1 MSYRIGVDIGG
12 TFTDFTVA
20 REGSELLL
28 WKEDSTPADP
38 GQAVVTGLAAVA
50 QQLDTDVA
58 GLLGET
64 ELFVHGTT
72 VATNMLIQR
81 NGPTIGLL
89 CNEGFRDVLYFRDG
103 YKPERFNIHLPH
115 PRELVDRWLRIGVPG
130 RYGPSGEELVALDEG
145 AVRVAAERFRDA
157 DVKAVAVAF
166 LWSMLY
172 PEHELRAAEI
182 LREELPG
189 CDVICSH
196 AVLPEIREWE
206 RTSATAM
213 SAYVMP
219 KIREYLTALER
230 ELSGGGLGLPLL
242 VMQINGGCARVPEI
256 LNTPVN
262 ILASGPAAAPAA
274 ALSFASAIGQE
285 LISLDMGGTSL
296 DVCLI
301 QGGRAAMS
309 REIQVEGQPIGVPAV
324 DVHSIGAGGGSIAWI
339 DAGDALRVG
348 PRSAGAR
355 PGPACYDFGGSEPT
369 VTDANVVLGYLDPDA
384 FLGGRRRLRDENS
397 RKAVDEH
404 VGAPLGLSTVEAAAG
419 IVRVVN
425 ANMVGAIRS
434 VSVDRGVDP
443 RNFTLVCG
451 GGAGGLHAA
460 ALARELGM
468 RRVFVP
474 LEAGVFCAFGMTVT
488 DVRHDHVT
496 ALHAVSDRFQL
507 DEVNAAIAQLERAA
521 RAELQEEGFT
531 AEQISLERS
540 VDARYPGQVH
550 EITVPVPS
558 SPVLTDADVQT
569 LVAAFHQQ
577 HRAQFAYNRE
587 GMPIECL
594 HWRVAAIGASRVA
607 NAGAPAPEQAHGG
620 GSEVEAAPMRS
631 VHAYSTA
638 SGELVETPIYDV
650 ADLKLGA
657 HVSGPAIVAA
667 PTTTIVLHEGDVLS
681 REIAEGFLIEV
692 GGAAGSGSGSAGAA
706 GQSNRAA
713 VAA

>member
-12 TFTDFTVA
+12 TFTDFTLV
-20 REGSELLL
+20 RDSGELLL

-38 GQAVVTGLAAVA
+38 GQAVLTGLAALA
-50 QQLDTDVA
+50 EQLGSDTA

-81 NGPTIGLL
+81 NGPRIGLL

-103 YKPERFNIHLPH
+103 YKPERFNMHLPH
-115 PRELVDRWLRIGVPG
+115 PRELVERWLRIGVPG
-130 RYGPSGEELVALDEG
+130 RFDPSGRELVALDED
-145 AVRVAAERFRDA
+145 AVREAAARFREA
-157 DVKAVAVAF
+157 DTKAVAVAF

-172 PEHELRAAEI
+172 PRHELRAAEI
-182 LREELPG
+182 LRRELPG

-206 RTSATAM
+206 RTSATAI

-219 KIREYLTALER
+219 KIREYLTALEG
-230 ELSGGGLGLPLL
+230 ELESRGLDRPLL
-242 VMQINGGCARVPEI
+242 IMQINGGCARVPAI
-256 LNTPVN
+256 LEAPVN

-274 ALSFASAIGQE
+274 ALHFAAAIGDD

-301 QGGRAAMS
+301 ESGRAAMS

-339 DAGDALRVG
+339 DAGHALRVG

-369 VTDANVVLGYLDPDA
+369 VTDANVVLGYLNPDA
-384 FLGGRRRLRDENS
+384 FLGGRRTLRAELS
-397 RKAVDEH
+397 HKAVDEH
-404 VGAPLGLSTVEAAAG
+404 VGAALGLSTVEAAAG
-419 IVRVVN
+419 IIRVVN

-443 RNFTLVCG
+443 RGFTLVCA

-460 ALARELGM
+460 ELARELGM

-488 DVRHDHVT
+488 DVRHDHVA
-496 ALHAVSDRFQL
+496 ALHAVSDRVDL
-507 DEVNAAIAQLERAA
+507 DALNGAIAELERDA
-521 RAELQEEGFT
+521 RRGLLEEGFGEREI
-531 AEQISLERS
+531 ALERS

-550 EITVPVPS
+550 EITVAVPGT
-558 SPVLTDADVQT
+558 PVLADGDIET
-569 LVAAFHQQ
+569 LVAAFHEQ

-587 GMPIECL
+587 EMPIECL
-594 HWRVAAIGASRVA
+594 HWRVAAIGSSEARSASAAAR
-607 NAGAPAPEQAHGG
+607 PADEGTDEG
-620 GSEVEAAPMRS
+620 TREAKPMKS
-631 VHAYSTA
+631 AEAYSTG
-638 SGELVETPIYDV
+638 SGEMIDTPIYDV
-650 ADLKLGA
+650 ADLGIGTTLR
-657 HVSGPAIVAA
+657 GPAIVAA
-667 PTTTIVLHEGDVLS
+667 PTTTIVLHSGDVLS
-681 REIAEGFLIEV
+681 REVAEGFLIEV
-692 GGAAGSGSGSAGAA
+692 AGARAGSGGASAPRGP
-706 GQSNRAA
+706 GQA

>member
-20 REGSELLL
+20 REGGELLL
-28 WKEDSTPADP
+28 WKQDSTPDDP
-38 GQAVVTGLAAVA
+38 GRAVVEGLAAVA
-50 QQLDTDVA
+50 EQLETDVA

-89 CNEGFRDVLYFRDG
+89 CTEGFRDVLYFRDG

-115 PRELVDRWLRIGVPG
+115 PRELVDRWLRIGVPE
-130 RYGPSGEELVALDEG
+130 RYDPSGEEIAALDED
-145 AVRVAAERFRDA
+145 AVRAAAARFSAAGVR
-157 DVKAVAVAF
+157 AVAVAF
-166 LWSMLY
+166 LWSALH
-172 PEHELRAAEI
+172 PDHERRAAAI

-189 CDVICSH
+189 VDVICSH

-219 KIREYLTALER
+219 KIREYLTALEGQ
-230 ELSGGGLGLPLL
+230 LLAGGLQRPLL
-242 VMQINGGCARVPEI
+242 IMQINGGCARVPHI
-256 LNTPVN
+256 LDVPVN

-274 ALSFASAIGQE
+274 ALHFADSVGEDVITV
-285 LISLDMGGTSL
+285 DMGGTSL

-301 QGGRAAMS
+301 EGGRAAMS
-309 REIQVEGQPIGVPAV
+309 REIQVEGQPIGVSAV

-339 DAGDALRVG
+339 DAGSALRVG
-348 PRSAGAR
+348 PRSAGAK
-355 PGPACYDFGGSEPT
+355 PGPACYGFGGTEPT
-369 VTDANVVLGYLDPDA
+369 VTDANVVLGYLNPEA
-384 FLGGRRRLRDENS
+384 FLGGRRKLRDDLA
-397 RKAVDEH
+397 RTAVDEH
-404 VGAPLGLSTVEAAAG
+404 VGAPLGLTTVEAAAG

-443 RNFTLVCG
+443 RGFTLVCG

-460 ALARELGM
+460 ELARELGM
-468 RRVFVP
+468 KKVFVP

-488 DVRHDHVT
+488 DVRHDHLT
-496 ALHAVSDRFQL
+496 ALHAVSDEFDL
-507 DEVNAAIAQLERAA
+507 EAVNGVLAAMEERA
-521 RAELQEEGFT
+521 RAELLEEGF
-531 AEQISLERS
+531 APEEISLQRS

-558 SPVLTDADVQT
+558 GHRLESADVAE
-569 LVAAFHQQ
+569 LVADFHEQ
-577 HRAQFAYNRE
+577 HLAQFAYNRE
-587 GMPIECL
+587 SMPIECL
-594 HWRVAAIGASRVA
+594 HWRVAAIGAAGVA
-607 NAGAPAPEQAHGG
+607 RAATVVASDG
-620 GSEVEAAPMRS
+620 EAVPVRS
-631 VHAYSTA
+631 AEAYSTA
-638 SGELVETPIYDV
+638 RGELVQTPIYDV
-650 ADLKLGA
+650 ADLGIGTA
-657 HVSGPAIVAA
+657 IEGPAIVAA
-667 PTTTIVLHEGDVLS
+667 PTTTVVVHEGDVL
-681 REIAEGFLIEV
+681 RRQVAEGFLIEV
-692 GGAAGSGSGSAGAA
+692 APPGTAAAPGER
-706 GQSNRAA
+706 QA